1 MGHGEYH
8 DESKKD
14 VELEMLT
21 MLSVNQDNGEWIL
34 CVPFI
39 DRRIGSGTLNWC
51 INMLVETYNVNDP
64 TAKRNEIFSEMM
76 TIKIQCSQV
85 VYPWHLTLFLSKSCD
100 YCVRANIHNISNKHK
115 VDVV

>member
-1 MGHGEYH
+1 MYQINLSFLHFRNRRRSSVNLNSLNEETIKSRLPFDDYLGHGEYH

-39 DRRIGSGTLNWC
+39 DRKLLQR
-51 INMLVETYNVNDP
+51 
-64 TAKRNEIFSEMM
+64 KRSSSE
-76 TIKIQCSQV
+76 Q
-85 VYPWHLTLFLSKSCD
+85 
-100 YCVRANIHNISNKHK
+100 
-115 VDVV
+115 

>member
-1 MGHGEYH
+1 MYFRNRRRSSVNLNSLNEETIKSRLPFDDYLGHGEYH

-39 DRRIGSGTLNWC
+39 DRKFA
-51 INMLVETYNVNDP
+51 
-64 TAKRNEIFSEMM
+64 AKENEVVRNNELQMIFPL
-76 TIKIQCSQV
+76 KLIQ
-85 VYPWHLTLFLSKSCD
+85 H
-100 YCVRANIHNISNKHK
+100 
-115 VDVV
+115 